1 MIDHAPASSSRS
13 PRDDAREHE
22 TDTLVALAAALA
34 ERSLESDPDPR
45 FLEWQAAEL
54 RARRRP
60 TAAAEHRAE
69 LRARRLASGA
79 LGARF
84 GVRCLAAIPAA
95 RPAFVAGTLSRVI
108 APAADAGFAPRLEL
122 GIAAGAGRVLWD
134 EPCDS
139 WIAIPDDLPRGR
151 YVALTV
157 KGDSMLPLLHSD
169 DVVLVRIGPEVARDA
184 IVVARRA
191 DDGYVVKRVGRVGAA
206 SIELLSLNPEF
217 EPTLI
222 ERGEG
227 TVAGTVVLRW
237 CGHGG

>member
-1 MIDHAPASSSRS
+1 MIDHPPSSTSRS

-22 TDTLVALAAALA
+22 TDTLVALAGALA
-34 ERSLESDPDPR
+34 ERSVEPDPR

-60 TAAAEHRAE
+60 TAAAEHRADA
-69 LRARRLASGA
+69 RARRLAGGA

-84 GVRCLAAIPAA
+84 GVRCLAAMPAA
-95 RPAFVAGTLSRVI
+95 RTPLVAGALSRVI
-108 APAADAGFAPRLEL
+108 IPAADAGFAPRLEL
-122 GIAAGAGRVLWD
+122 GIAAGVGRALWD

-169 DVVLVRIGPEVARDA
+169 DVVLVRIGSEVARDA
-184 IVVARRA
+184 IIVARRP
-191 DDGYVVKRVGRVGAA
+191 DDGYVVKRVGRVGPA
-206 SIELLSLNPEF
+206 SIELLSLNPDF

-222 ERGEG
+222 ERGDG
-227 TVAGTVVLRW
+227 AVAGTVVLRW

>member
-22 TDTLVALAAALA
+22 IDTLVALAGALA
-34 ERSLESDPDPR
+34 ERSVEPDPR

-60 TAAAEHRAE
+60 TAAAELRADA
-69 LRARRLASGA
+69 RARRLASGA

-84 GVRCLAAIPAA
+84 GVRCLDAIPAA
-95 RPAFVAGTLSRVI
+95 HPALVAGTLSRVL

-122 GIAAGAGRVLWD
+122 GIAAGSGRALWD

-139 WIAIPDDLPRGR
+139 WIAIPEELPRGR

-169 DVVLVRIGPEVARDA
+169 DVVLIRIGPEVARDA
-184 IVVARRA
+184 IIVARRP

-237 CGHGG
+237 CGHRG

>member
-1 MIDHAPASSSRS
+1 MIDQPPPSISHR

-22 TDTLVALAAALA
+22 TDTLIALAGALA
-34 ERSLESDPDPR
+34 ERVLDPDPR
-45 FLEWQAAEL
+45 FLEWQAAEV
-54 RARRRP
+54 RSRRRP
-60 TAAAEHRAE
+60 TAAAELRADA
-69 LRARRLASGA
+69 RARRLVAGT

-84 GVRCLAAIPAA
+84 GVRCLTASPATCSPLVVGALSHVLTAA
-95 RPAFVAGTLSRVI
+95 S
-108 APAADAGFAPRLEL
+108 DAGFAPRLEL
-122 GIAAGAGRVLWD
+122 GIAAGVGRALWD

-169 DVVLVRIGPEVARDA
+169 DVVLIRIGSEIARDA
-184 IVVARRA
+184 IVVARRP
-191 DDGYVVKRVGRVGAA
+191 DDGYVVKRVGRVSPA

-217 EPTLI
+217 EPLLI

-237 CGHGG
+237 CAHAR

>member
-1 MIDHAPASSSRS
+1 MIDHAPAQSSRS

-22 TDTLVALAAALA
+22 IDTLVALAGALA
-34 ERSLESDPDPR
+34 ERSLEPDPR

-60 TAAAEHRAE
+60 TAAAEQRADE
-69 LRARRLASGA
+69 RARRLAGGA

-95 RPAFVAGTLSRVI
+95 SPALVPGALSRVL

-122 GIAAGAGRVLWD
+122 GIAAGAGRALWD

-139 WIAIPDDLPRGR
+139 WIAIPDELPRGR

-169 DVVLVRIGPEVARDA
+169 DVVLIRIGPEAARDS
-184 IVVARRA
+184 IIVARRP
-191 DDGYVVKRVGRVGAA
+191 DDGYVVKRVGRVGPA

-237 CGHGG
+237 CGHG

>member
-1 MIDHAPASSSRS
+1 
-13 PRDDAREHE
+13 
-22 TDTLVALAAALA
+22 
-34 ERSLESDPDPR
+34 
-45 FLEWQAAEL
+45 
-54 RARRRP
+54 
-60 TAAAEHRAE
+60 
-69 LRARRLASGA
+69 
-79 LGARF
+79 
-84 GVRCLAAIPAA
+84 
-95 RPAFVAGTLSRVI
+95 
-108 APAADAGFAPRLEL
+108 
-122 GIAAGAGRVLWD
+122 
-134 EPCDS
+134 
-139 WIAIPDDLPRGR
+139 
-151 YVALTV
+151 
-157 KGDSMLPLLHSD
+157 MLPLLHSD

>member
-1 MIDHAPASSSRS
+1 MNDHAPAPDTRS

-22 TDTLVALAAALA
+22 TDTLIALAGALA
-34 ERSLESDPDPR
+34 ERTTEPDPR

-60 TAAAEHRAE
+60 TAAAELRAE
-69 LRARRLASGA
+69 IRARRLAGGA

-95 RPAFVAGTLSRVI
+95 RPALVTGALSRVI

-122 GIAAGAGRVLWD
+122 GIAAGSGRVLWD

-157 KGDSMLPLLHSD
+157 KGDSMLPLLHSE
-169 DVVLVRIGPEVARDA
+169 DVVLVRIGPEISRDA
-184 IVVARRA
+184 IIVARRP
-191 DDGYVVKRVGRVGAA
+191 DDGYVVKRVGRVGPA

>member
-1 MIDHAPASSSRS
+1 MIDHAPGPISRS

-22 TDTLVALAAALA
+22 TDTLIALAGALA
-34 ERSLESDPDPR
+34 ERVVELDPR

-60 TAAAEHRAE
+60 TAAAERRADE
-69 LRARRLASGA
+69 RARRIAGGT

-84 GVRCLAAIPAA
+84 GVRCLAAMPAA
-95 RPAFVAGTLSRVI
+95 RPPLVAGTLSRVL
-108 APAADAGFAPRLEL
+108 APAADAGFAPRLDL
-122 GIAAGAGRVLWD
+122 GIAAGTGRALWD

-139 WIAIPDDLPRGR
+139 WIALPDDLPRGR

-169 DVVLVRIGPEVARDA
+169 DIVLVRIGPEVARDA
-184 IVVARRA
+184 IVVARRP
-191 DDGYVVKRVGRVGAA
+191 DDGYVVKRVGRVSPAA
-206 SIELLSLNPEF
+206 IELLSLNPEF

>member
-1 MIDHAPASSSRS
+1 MIDHAPASTSRS

-22 TDTLVALAAALA
+22 IDTLVALAGALA
-34 ERSLESDPDPR
+34 ERSTEPDPR

-60 TAAAEHRAE
+60 TTAAELRADA
-69 LRARRLASGA
+69 RARRLARGA

-84 GVRCLAAIPAA
+84 GVRCVPVAPPARA
-95 RPAFVAGTLSRVI
+95 PLVAGALSRVI
-108 APAADAGFAPRLEL
+108 APAAEAGFAPRLEL
-122 GIAAGAGRVLWD
+122 GIAAGSGRALWD

-139 WIAIPDDLPRGR
+139 WIAIPDELPRGR

-184 IVVARRA
+184 IIVARRP
-191 DDGYVVKRVGRVGAA
+191 DDGYVVKRVGRVGPAA
-206 SIELLSLNPEF
+206 IELLSLNPEF

>member
-1 MIDHAPASSSRS
+1 MIDHAPSSTSRS
-13 PRDDAREHE
+13 SRDDAREHE
-22 TDTLVALAAALA
+22 TDTLVALTAALA
-34 ERSLESDPDPR
+34 ERVLDPDPR

-60 TAAAEHRAE
+60 TTAAELRADA
-69 LRARRLASGA
+69 RARRLAGGA

-84 GVRCLAAIPAA
+84 GVRCLAAMPAA
-95 RPAFVAGTLSRVI
+95 RSPLVAGTLSRVLV
-108 APAADAGFAPRLEL
+108 PAADAGFAPRLEL
-122 GIAAGAGRVLWD
+122 GIAAGAGRALWD

-169 DVVLVRIGPEVARDA
+169 DVVLVRIGAEVARDA
-184 IVVARRA
+184 IVVARRP
-191 DDGYVVKRVGRVGAA
+191 DDGYVVKRVGRVGPA
-206 SIELLSLNPEF
+206 SIELLSLNPDF

-237 CGHGG
+237 CAHGG

>member
-1 MIDHAPASSSRS
+1 MIDHAPSSTSRS
-13 PRDDAREHE
+13 SRDDAREHE
-22 TDTLVALAAALA
+22 TDTLVALTVAFA
-34 ERSLESDPDPR
+34 ERTIEPDPR

-60 TAAAEHRAE
+60 TSAAEHRADE
-69 LRARRLASGA
+69 RARRLAGGA

-84 GVRCLAAIPAA
+84 GVRCLAAAPALQ
-95 RPAFVAGTLSRVI
+95 PPLVAGALSRVLV
-108 APAADAGFAPRLEL
+108 PAADAGFAPRLDL
-122 GIAAGAGRVLWD
+122 GIAAGVGRALWD

-169 DVVLVRIGPEVARDA
+169 DVVLVRIGSEVARDA
-184 IVVARRA
+184 IIVARRP
-191 DDGYVVKRVGRVGAA
+191 DDGYVVKRVGRIAPA
-206 SIELLSLNPEF
+206 SIELLSLNPDF

-222 ERGEG
+222 ERSEG

>member
-1 MIDHAPASSSRS
+1 MIDHAPSSSSRS
-13 PRDDAREHE
+13 SRDDAREHE
-22 TDTLVALAAALA
+22 TDTLVALTAALA
-34 ERSLESDPDPR
+34 ERVVEPDAR

-54 RARRRP
+54 RSRRRP
-60 TAAAEHRAE
+60 TIAAE
-69 LRARRLASGA
+69 LRADARVRRLASGA

-84 GVRCLAAIPAA
+84 GVRCLGAMPAL
-95 RPAFVAGTLSRVI
+95 RSPLVAGALSRVL

-122 GIAAGAGRVLWD
+122 GIAAGIGRALWD

-139 WIAIPDDLPRGR
+139 WIAIPEDLPRGR

-169 DVVLVRIGPEVARDA
+169 DVVLVRIGAEVARDA
-184 IVVARRA
+184 IIVARRP
-191 DDGYVVKRVGRVGAA
+191 DDGYVVKRVGRVGPA
-206 SIELLSLNPEF
+206 SIELLSLNPDF

-222 ERGEG
+222 ERSEG

-237 CGHGG
+237 CQHGG

>member
-1 MIDHAPASSSRS
+1 MIDHAPASNSRS

-22 TDTLVALAAALA
+22 IDTLVALAGALA
-34 ERSLESDPDPR
+34 ERSVEPDPR

-60 TAAAEHRAE
+60 TAAAELRADA
-69 LRARRLASGA
+69 RARRLASGA

-84 GVRCLAAIPAA
+84 GVRCLDATPAA
-95 RPAFVAGTLSRVI
+95 RPALVAGTLSRVL
-108 APAADAGFAPRLEL
+108 APAADAGYAPRLEL
-122 GIAAGAGRVLWD
+122 GIAAGSGRALWD

-139 WIAIPDDLPRGR
+139 WIAIPDELPRGR

-157 KGDSMLPLLHSD
+157 KGDSMLPLLHSE

-184 IVVARRA
+184 IIVARRP
-191 DDGYVVKRVGRVGAA
+191 DDGYVVKRVGRIGAA
-206 SIELLSLNPEF
+206 SVELLSLNPEF

>member
-1 MIDHAPASSSRS
+1 MIDHAPASNSRS

-22 TDTLVALAAALA
+22 IDTLVALAGALA
-34 ERSLESDPDPR
+34 ERSVEPDPR

-60 TAAAEHRAE
+60 TAAAELRADA
-69 LRARRLASGA
+69 RARRLASGA

-84 GVRCLAAIPAA
+84 GVRCLDATPAA
-95 RPAFVAGTLSRVI
+95 HPALVAGTLSRVLV
-108 APAADAGFAPRLEL
+108 PAAEAGYAPRLEL
-122 GIAAGAGRVLWD
+122 GIAAGSGRALWD

-139 WIAIPDDLPRGR
+139 WIAIPDELPRGR

-157 KGDSMLPLLHSD
+157 KGDSMLPLLHSE

-184 IVVARRA
+184 IIVARRP
-191 DDGYVVKRVGRVGAA
+191 DDGYVVKRVGRIGAA
-206 SIELLSLNPEF
+206 SVELLSLNPEF

>member
-1 MIDHAPASSSRS
+1 MIDHVPGTSSRS

-22 TDTLVALAAALA
+22 TDTLVALAGALA
-34 ERSLESDPDPR
+34 ERTLDPDPR

-60 TAAAEHRAE
+60 TAAAELRAE
-69 LRARRLASGA
+69 VRARRLADGA

-84 GVRCLAAIPAA
+84 GVRCLATTPAPRSA
-95 RPAFVAGTLSRVI
+95 LVTGALSRVL
-108 APAADAGFAPRLEL
+108 APAAEAGFAPRLEL
-122 GIAAGAGRVLWD
+122 GIAAGAGRALWD

-139 WIAIPDDLPRGR
+139 WIAIPEDLPRGR

-169 DVVLVRIGPEVARDA
+169 DVVLVRIGPEASRDS
-184 IVVARRA
+184 IIVARRP
-191 DDGYVVKRVGRVGAA
+191 DDGYVVKRVGRVGQS